1 RRLPSHPGA
10 YRRQPRH
17 KPLLYHTG
25 AVCGGGDRVWIWGQK
40 ELSKQSSSKAGALA
54 HRKATAGLLYA
65 NVVFFQ
71 FRGARIP
78 ESCIADAENQPAVLF
93 IKKLKKMTTV
103 NLNNLELNE
112 FIARDDST
120 QHRSEERRVGK
131 ECRSRR
137 APYQ

>member
-1 RRLPSHPGA
+1 
-10 YRRQPRH
+10 
-17 KPLLYHTG
+17 
-25 AVCGGGDRVWIWGQK
+25 GGGEWVGECVK
-40 ELSKQSSSKAGALA
+40 NELSVPRSWIAGA
-54 HRKATAGLLYA
+54 HDQHKANASLVNA
-65 NVVFFQ
+65 NVVYFQ
-71 FRGARIP
+71 FRGERNP
-78 ESCIADAENQPAVLF
+78 ESCIADDENQPAVLF